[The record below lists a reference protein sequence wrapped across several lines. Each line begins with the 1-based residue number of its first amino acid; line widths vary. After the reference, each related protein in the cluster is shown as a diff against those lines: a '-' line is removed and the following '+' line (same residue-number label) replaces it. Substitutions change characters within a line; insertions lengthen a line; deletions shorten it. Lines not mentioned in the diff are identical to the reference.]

1 MSIVHSLLVWK
12 RFQGWGIGTSISGE
26 TRASLTRPRCL
37 ARISCIATATVSRI
51 DARDA
56 QQLDPE
62 LNARLCSVKATSSTN
77 HSRGTDKTCTLRRGD
92 TPAWTVAT
100 RPIIASSSSY
110 HLPSNNCRK
119 PQQLCLPPRGRQRR
133 RRRSCPAMR
142 RDCETTETLLS
153 RQLSQP
159 PTLSHHRA

>member
-1 MSIVHSLLVWK
+1 VKAWN
-12 RFQGWGIGTSISGE
+12 ISAE
-26 TRASLTRPRCL
+26 KRASRTRPRCL
-37 ARISCIATATVSRI
+37 ARIGCVATAKVSRI

-77 HSRGTDKTCTLRRGD
+77 HRRDTDKTCTLRRGD
-92 TPAWTVAT
+92 TPASTVAT

-119 PQQLCLPPRGRQRR
+119 PQRPCLPPRGRRRR

-142 RDCETTETLLS
+142 RDCETTETRSS